1 MSAPR
6 IETLLVSLVVLIAA
20 GIALAAAYAPPL
32 PRQPQTRVV
41 QETPPEEA
49 EASIASPAPQRN
61 DDRSAASD
69 AASSVIDAAVQQ
81 IAGMNAEV
89 RIALLV
95 MSGAASTAIV
105 AVRRRR
111 RAVAGEAS
119 LRGRPILDRVCG
131 NGMADDLRHGGAPPR
146 GRPHRYSFFR
156 HVFLLSRPLQA
167 SGCATS
173 PFFPP
178 IPRTRM
184 AKGGV
189 GEGRRG
195 EEGTQASECGTRL
208 SHPTNSTPES
218 CERTDIAAEDRRSA
232 PARNWGAT
240 VRRWSKGARK
250 RAQVWTGTLHRI
262 ATLPGIYRRVQHWK
276 HMCSQTRKW
285 ETSEETSVSGCDEH
299 PSLLHSSPSVNTDE
313 GQSIDQAA
321 DEHRLAA
328 SQQSRAQ
335 SELDAAEYPV
345 LTTDGAAAAVA
356 TVLDVYERHGLT
368 QSEVMFAEA
377 RVERQ
382 RAQVRLIVAAH
393 PDDAR
398 ALEDLPDQIQTTI
411 PGSQAQWQRT
421 AQAQPALM
429 ITVHGRVPAMRG
441 GHLLLPVARRLPV
454 VQLPAINRSAPA
466 VSFLPLRAWRHIGF
480 YGGKAVDSASAA
492 LIDLLYAEAPDA
504 LAVTILDHGQI
515 SSLCQGAPHLVP
527 MPGAAAD
534 ALNALGRSAR
544 SALPSDTTVRPVLI
558 VIVEPDATLLNVY
571 GDLTTR
577 LLRRPD
583 APVYT
588 MLVQTR
594 APEVTQRLPP
604 SLPAVITSGGSGRL
618 PGAGDAPSPGK
629 VRILTPHLRLER
641 HCHVYDAARL
651 AALSGVLRAGSVQS
665 LRPTVWDIAGAS

>member
-6 IETLLVSLVVLIAA
+6 IEALLVSLVVLIAA
-20 GIALAAAYAPPL
+20 GIALAAAYAPPF
-32 PRQPQTRVV
+32 PRQPQTIA
-41 QETPPEEA
+41 QETSPEGA
-49 EASIASPAPQRN
+49 EASTSPPMSQRN
-61 DDRSAASD
+61 DDGSAVSE

-81 IAGMNAEV
+81 IAGRTAEV

-95 MSGAASTAIV
+95 MSGAASAAIV

-111 RAVAGEAS
+111 RALAGEAS
-119 LRGRPILDRVCG
+119 LRGRPVPDRVCD
-131 NGMADDLRHGGAPPR
+131 NGMAGDLWHVGTPPR

-156 HVFLLSRPLQA
+156 HVFLLSRPFQA

-189 GEGRRG
+189 GEGRWG
-195 EEGTQASECGTRL
+195 DEGIQASECGTRL

-240 VRRWSKGARK
+240 VRRLSAGARK
-250 RAQVWTGTLHRI
+250 RAQVWTGTLHRM

-276 HMCSQTRKW
+276 HMCSQIRKW
-285 ETSEETSVSGCDEH
+285 ETSEETSLSGCDER
-299 PSLLHSSPSVNTDE
+299 PSLLRSSPSANMDE
-313 GQSIDQAA
+313 GLSIDQAT
-321 DEHRLAA
+321 DDHRLATL
-328 SQQSRAQ
+328 QQSGAQ
-335 SELDAAEYPV
+335 PESDAADDPM

-368 QSEVMFAEA
+368 QSEVMFAET

-382 RAQVRLIVAAH
+382 RAQVRLIIATH

-411 PGSQAQWQRT
+411 PGSRAQWQRT
-421 AQAQPALM
+421 AQTQPVLM
-429 ITVHGRVPAMRG
+429 ITMRGRVPTMPG
-441 GHLLLPVARRLPV
+441 GHLLLPVARRLPGV
-454 VQLPAINRSAPA
+454 RLPAINRSAPA
-466 VSFLPLRAWRHIGF
+466 VSFLPLRTWRHIRF

-492 LIDLLYAEAPDA
+492 IIDLLYAEAPDA